1 MAIPLWLIGE
11 DSTASEALRSVASRF
26 PNPTNAQA
34 VAALEAVWQ
43 PTYDADAA
51 IAAGW
56 REDMA
61 QGFLPPDGILP
72 RMRLLAWGWTKPG
85 DKFKSPG
92 DASWWAKRYQFPL
105 WNPLETYLLQLEQHG
120 TDVSF
125 SWDEDLAGGAMA
137 LLSYA
142 LPSVVRDDLPPVN
155 EAPCP
160 KWLIPPGRG
169 QMPIPNPE
177 CVLKDIKKRLDPLKD
192 IIPPGPRR
200 PPQYDFPWLLA
211 GLVALLL
218 LTKDDRR

>member
-1 MAIPLWLIGE
+1 MLGQ
-11 DSTASEALRSVASRF
+11 DSASEALRSAASRF

-34 VAALEAVWQ
+34 VAALDAAWQ
-43 PTYDADAA
+43 PTLDADGA

-61 QGFLPPDGILP
+61 QAFLPPEGILP

-92 DASWWAKRYQFPL
+92 DASWWSKRYQYPL
-105 WNPLETYLLQLEQHG
+105 WAPLETYLTQLESHG
-120 TDVSF
+120 MPVSF
-125 SWDEDLAGGAMA
+125 TWDDDLAGGNAA
-137 LLSYA
+137 LLSYS
-142 LPSVVRDDLPPVN
+142 LPAVVRDDLPPVN

-177 CVLKDIKKRLDPLKD
+177 CVLKDIKKRIDPLKD

-200 PPQYDFPWLLA
+200 SSPTDLTWLVLA

-218 LTKDDRR
+218 LDKDNRR